1 MPRRRNSGHR
11 KSSSRDK
18 SVGTLNLGN
27 EARNARRRLQRLINQ
42 DDSDLYNIPSPKE
55 YTIEKLR
62 NRLEAGE
69 RLETIVDELRGLTSS
84 NIKSGATVTNFGYRL
99 SNDEKKALR
108 YAVSKANRNITLAR
122 KKFNDIQDVFP
133 ETFSYTDFIQNISGP
148 DAVKYKIEDLGV
160 FTRDKLVP
168 IAVNEL
174 GEAGTQAEKEY
185 YTRIIERENERR
197 ANQFKDFDPTQPN
210 TFLRVT
216 ADFGKKPIQITGET
230 TREQLKK
237 RAKTWDDPARI
248 YRSNLFLTNYIK
260 ALDNFEA
267 ILRHNGMI
275 NSTIQMRIDY
285 IREVIPRF
293 YNNEEAIFNIA
304 YTIPG
309 IDIGIMYDS
318 FGTELNFT
326 AIYDAW
332 TLAED
337 TYL

>member
-1 MPRRRNSGHR
+1 MRRRRDSARN
-11 KSSSRDK
+11 KPSSRDTRG
-18 SVGTLNLGN
+18 VELNLVN
-27 EARNARRRLQRLINQ
+27 EARNARRRLRALM
-42 DDSDLYNIPSPKE
+42 DSEDSELYYIPNPGE
-55 YTIEKLR
+55 YTTEKLR

-69 RLETIVDELRGLTSS
+69 KVETIVDELRGLTSS
-84 NIKSGATVTNFGYRL
+84 NIKSGATVTNLGYRL
-99 SNDEKKALR
+99 SNEEKKALR
-108 YAVSKANRNITLAR
+108 SAISKANRNITFAR
-122 KKFNDIQDVFP
+122 RKFNDIQDVFP
-133 ETFSYTDFIQNISGP
+133 ETFNYTDFIQNISGP

-160 FTRDKLVP
+160 FTKDKLVP
-168 IAVNEL
+168 IAVNEI

-185 YTRIIERENERR
+185 YIRIIERENERR

-230 TREQLKK
+230 TRDQLKK

-267 ILRHNGMI
+267 VLRHNGMI

-293 YNNEEAIFNIA
+293 YNNEEAIFNLSN
-304 YTIPG
+304 TIPG
-309 IDIGIMYDS
+309 IDIGLMYDS